1 MGGMIPLHTHTHTH
15 TKNMKITRIIKRH
28 HFACFT
34 VEDEN
39 GNHFLVQLDYGLEEI
54 WQKSKN

>member
-1 MGGMIPLHTHTHTH
+1 
-15 TKNMKITRIIKRH
+15 MKIKRIVKRH

-39 GNHFLVQLDYGLEEI
+39 GNHFLVQQSWDLEQI
-54 WQKSKN
+54 WNASKARGDA

>member
-1 MGGMIPLHTHTHTH
+1 MPRHSAAQLSLNH
-15 TKNMKITRIIKRH
+15 KNMKIKRILKRH

-54 WQKSKN
+54 WQKAKN

>member
-1 MGGMIPLHTHTHTH
+1 
-15 TKNMKITRIIKRH
+15 MKITRIIERH
-28 HFACFT
+28 HIACFT

-54 WQKSKN
+54 WQKAKNMTNGNA